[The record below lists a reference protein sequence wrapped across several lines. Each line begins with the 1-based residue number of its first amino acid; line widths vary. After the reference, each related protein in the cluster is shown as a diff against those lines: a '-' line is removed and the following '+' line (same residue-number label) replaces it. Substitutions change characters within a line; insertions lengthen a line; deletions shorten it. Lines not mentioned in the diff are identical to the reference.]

1 MEALNRDGVYTVP
14 QWMRTAIGKE
24 FWAGFCDDEKAAA
37 AIARVWEKQHY
48 LCDPHTA
55 AAWAVAEDYVSQTGD
70 TRPMVVLSTASPYKF
85 PAAVLSAIGGELSGN
100 EFDQM
105 AHLEALTGV
114 PIPKNL
120 ATLQGKPERHTGVI
134 EKEEMLNFVLG
145 L

>member
-1 MEALNRDGVYTVP
+1 M
-14 QWMRTAIGKE
+14 
-24 FWAGFCDDEKAAA
+24 
-37 AIARVWEKQHY
+37 
-48 LCDPHTA
+48 
-55 AAWAVAEDYVSQTGD
+55 
-70 TRPMVVLSTASPYKF
+70 
-85 PAAVLSAIGGELSGN
+85 LSAIGGELSGN